1 MPTQPEAF
9 LTREFRAQVIGRAWK
24 DPIFKQALLENPA
37 SALAECLDFQLPAG
51 LSLTVAQETATTLYI
66 VLPASAE
73 AANNRDRPASEA
85 QIIAR
90 ALHDATFREA
100 LLADPASAL
109 QQAFGMHLPSTI
121 TVHVLVEAPT
131 TSYLVLPLDP
141 TPAVSERELSDLEL
155 MTVAGGG
162 RTYRPG
168 DPGSQS
174 GGGKMTRTTSKTMSR
189 RAQRC

>member
-1 MPTQPEAF
+1 MATRADAF
-9 LTREFRAQVIGRAWK
+9 FTREFTAQVIGRAWK

-37 SALAECLDFQLPAG
+37 GALAQFMDFQLPPG

-73 AANNRDRPASEA
+73 ALNNRDRPAVEA
-85 QIIAR
+85 QIVAR

-100 LLADPASAL
+100 LLADPAGAL

-121 TVHVLVEAPT
+121 TVQVLVETPT
-131 TSYLVLPLDP
+131 THYQVLPLDP
-141 TPAVSERELSDLEL
+141 TAAVTEHELSDLEL

-162 RTYRPG
+162 RTYRPSN
-168 DPGSQS
+168 PACAKTSAS
-174 GGGKMTRTTSKTMSR
+174 SRTSKNSGMR
-189 RAQRC
+189 QRAQRC